1 MARISLLVPV
11 SGLVLVASGLALLTY
26 SSGSLA
32 SYRNMLMDVSDIGS
46 DAAAIKDLD
55 SEVTDDI
62 SQNDMLRNHQK
73 VLISSGSGSKHC
85 SCDCAGHEP
94 QLHVQAATMLEQVGE
109 NVFFGPCASCPCMKG
124 NSIENEVSELG
135 ADLQA
140 AEKFETGIDKL
151 VKEKI
156 PVDIVMRV
164 GQKGVNGRTGPVG
177 FQGPDGPVG
186 FQGPPG
192 PTGPRG

>member
-1 MARISLLVPV
+1 
-11 SGLVLVASGLALLTY
+11 
-26 SSGSLA
+26 
-32 SYRNMLMDVSDIGS
+32 
-46 DAAAIKDLD
+46 
-55 SEVTDDI
+55 
-62 SQNDMLRNHQK
+62 
-73 VLISSGSGSKHC
+73 
-85 SCDCAGHEP
+85 
-94 QLHVQAATMLEQVGE
+94 MLEQVGE

-177 FQGPDGPVG
+177 FQGPDGPGMAPMERRASMGRVATAGRWVPGVMAWCQLTVG
-186 FQGPPG
+186 RQK
-192 PTGPRG
+192 

>member
-1 MARISLLVPV
+1 
-11 SGLVLVASGLALLTY
+11 
-26 SSGSLA
+26 
-32 SYRNMLMDVSDIGS
+32 
-46 DAAAIKDLD
+46 
-55 SEVTDDI
+55 
-62 SQNDMLRNHQK
+62 
-73 VLISSGSGSKHC
+73 
-85 SCDCAGHEP
+85 
-94 QLHVQAATMLEQVGE
+94 MLEQVGE

-140 AEKFETGIDKL
+140 AEKFETGIDQL

>member
-1 MARISLLVPV
+1 MARISFIVAV

-85 SCDCAGHEP
+85 SCDCAGHAP
-94 QLHVQAATMLEQVGE
+94 QLHVKAATMLEQVGE
-109 NVFFGPCASCPCMKG
+109 NVFF
-124 NSIENEVSELG
+124 
-135 ADLQA
+135 
-140 AEKFETGIDKL
+140 EKFETGIDKL